1 MLLTDPE
8 RRQGGVVVEGAV
20 ADQGDDRAVRRR
32 CLHAERRPQ
41 SGPESAAAARE
52 EAPGLQAVE
61 EAVHVQAVRDGLVD
75 HDRVRP
81 EDVVQLVGDPTGV
94 EGLPRRGQPLLAQRV
109 PPLLVA
115 HLPPLERGRPGARRD
130 RLPHTLDQHGE

>member
-41 SGPESAAAARE
+41 SGPESARAARE

-61 EAVHVQAVRDGLVD
+61 ETADVQAARDGLVD
-75 HDRVRP
+75 HDRVPP
-81 EDVVQLVGDPTGV
+81 EDVAQLLGDATGV
-94 EGLPRRGQPLLAQRV
+94 EGLSRRRQSL
-109 PPLLVA
+109 
-115 HLPPLERGRPGARRD
+115 
-130 RLPHTLDQHGE
+130 